1 MSTSETLAK
10 KRAAELAG
18 LHAQTVEMW
27 EALIAEKR
35 AGIAAVCSF
44 RGSPRKRRKVA
55 RALIRGALGA
65 REDLAVLLFQWKDSN
80 KPRLLAALA
89 EIAAALR
96 PFA

>member
-1 MSTSETLAK
+1 MSEPEILAK
-10 KRAAELAG
+10 KRAAELAA
-18 LHAQTVEMW
+18 LHARTLEMW

-65 REDLAVLLFQWKDSN
+65 REDLAVLLFRWKDPN
-80 KPRLLAALA
+80 KPRLLAELA

-96 PFA
+96 AFA